1 MTGVRRLS
9 VCGAKALLLV
19 GKFIT
24 TCHRCNGVGVKKIS
38 VSIPEEL
45 LEVLNEVAREEGV
58 PRSKIIVEALT
69 GYLRRRAPVKARE
82 YPTVLWKL
90 EVSGRVRLRS
100 PKRVGRRLG
109 CGWVVEEF

>member
-1 MTGVRRLS
+1 M
-9 VCGAKALLLV
+9 ALKCVVSNMLPPV

-24 TCHRCNGVGVKKIS
+24 ICYQQGSVGVKKIS

-45 LEVLNEVAREEGV
+45 FEVLNEVAREEGV
-58 PRSKIIVEALT
+58 PRSKIVAEALIR
-69 GYLRRRAPVKARE
+69 YLRWRAPVKARE

-100 PKRVGRRLG
+100 PRRAGRRLG

>member
-1 MTGVRRLS
+1 M
-9 VCGAKALLLV
+9 LLV

-24 TCHRCNGVGVKKIS
+24 ACHRCNGVGVKKIS